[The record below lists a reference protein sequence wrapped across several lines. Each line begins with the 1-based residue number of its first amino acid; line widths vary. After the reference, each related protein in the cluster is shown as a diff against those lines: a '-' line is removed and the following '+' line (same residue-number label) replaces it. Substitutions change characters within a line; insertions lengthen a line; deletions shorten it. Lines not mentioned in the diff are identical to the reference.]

1 MKRAFH
7 ILLVTCLVLVSTTA
21 TAGWGSWFSVGLNK
35 HARAELE
42 AAGVNK
48 YLGEFTPT
56 SSEDIGDGWMRHRFA
71 ASPDGPLCIA
81 GTEYS
86 VFTKRKNPRKLLIF
100 TQGGGACWQDFYNC
114 NVVVDDVDQL
124 PPPPPVGLWSDNGL
138 DTPFGNIANPF
149 ADYSIVYM
157 PYCDG
162 SVFTGDND
170 VFDPA
175 FGEAIKVPQAVVRYH
190 RGLRNLSAGMDVAK
204 DMFPRAR
211 RIALAG
217 SSAGGVGTATWA
229 PFLARMLFGNWRDLS
244 VFNDAGPN
252 AINLLDVPA
261 ILARGADWRSAQFFP
276 ASCTECAFDAQG
288 TKIVEWRLANDRTIR
303 ESFYSTDGDATD
315 RFFLKIPTQQMYRDL
330 ILDVH
335 GEINA
340 AYPFRYKRFIQSG
353 SDTHTALQ
361 TPLLYVGT
369 AAGIP
374 LNLWTQDFL
383 EPPIIRFIKAW
394 REGRLPLWIDAVDD
408 FVPIPPPPPQ

>member
-1 MKRAFH
+1 MKRIFQFLLAT
-7 ILLVTCLVLVSTTA
+7 ILVSLSTTA
-21 TAGWGSWFSVGLNK
+21 AAGWGSWFSPGLN
-35 HARAELE
+35 HEARAELR
-42 AAGVNK
+42 AAGLDQ
-48 YLGEFTPT
+48 YLGHFAPT
-56 SSEDIGDGWMRHRFA
+56 SSEDAGDGWVRHRFA
-71 ASPDGPLCIA
+71 PSADGPLCIA

-86 VFTKRKNPRKLLIF
+86 VFTKVKNPRKLLIF

-114 NVVVDDVDQL
+114 NVIVDAPNQL

-138 DTPFGNIANPF
+138 DTPIGNIPNPL
-149 ADYSIVYM
+149 ADYSVVYL

-175 FGEAIKVPQAVVRYH
+175 FGKAIGVPQAQVRFH
-190 RGLRNLSAGMDVAK
+190 RGLKNLSAGMDIAK
-204 DMFPRAR
+204 DMFPRPR
-211 RIALAG
+211 RIVLAG
-217 SSAGGVGTATWA
+217 SSAGGVGTATWT
-229 PFLARMLFGNWRDLS
+229 PFLARMLFGNWRDLA

-261 ILARGADWRSAQFFP
+261 IMARGADWASAQFFP
-276 ASCTECAFDAQG
+276 ASCTGCAIDGQG
-288 TKIVEWRLANDRTIR
+288 TEIVKWRLANDRTIR
-303 ESFYSTDGDATD
+303 ESFYSTDGDATN
-315 RFFLKIPTQQMYRDL
+315 RFFLKVPTQEMYRDL
-330 ILDVH
+330 ILGVH

-353 SDTHTALQ
+353 STTHTAIQ

-374 LNLWTQDFL
+374 LNLWTADFL

-394 REGRLPLWIDAVDD
+394 RQGRLPVWIDAIDD
-408 FVPIPPPPPQ
+408 FVEAPDPE